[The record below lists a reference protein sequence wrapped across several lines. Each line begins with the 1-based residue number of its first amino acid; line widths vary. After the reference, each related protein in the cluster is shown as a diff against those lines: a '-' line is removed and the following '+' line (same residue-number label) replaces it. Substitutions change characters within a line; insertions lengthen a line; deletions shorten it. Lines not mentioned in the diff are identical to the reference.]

1 MGRGRNHPGP
11 SCVEV
16 GMNIAGLRG
25 MGSRFFRYVR
35 DPHVALWRKLA
46 GVMAVVY
53 FLSPVDALPDVIP
66 VLGWLDDLGV
76 LSAAAFFMVREVQ
89 RHQIVIPGEAAQP
102 GVAAPARSK
111 TV

>member
-1 MGRGRNHPGP
+1 
-11 SCVEV
+11 
-16 GMNIAGLRG
+16 

-46 GVMAVVY
+46 GVLAVVY
-53 FLSPVDALPDVIP
+53 FLSPVDAIPDVLP
-66 VLGWLDDLGV
+66 LLGWLDDLGV

-89 RHQIVIPGEAAQP
+89 RHQLVIPGEDGQP
-102 GVAAPARSK
+102 GVAAPARK

>member
-1 MGRGRNHPGP
+1 
-11 SCVEV
+11 
-16 GMNIAGLRG
+16 

-89 RHQIVIPGEAAQP
+89 RHQVAVAGEDVPQ
-102 GVAAPARSK
+102 GTSAPVSSK

>member
-1 MGRGRNHPGP
+1 
-11 SCVEV
+11 
-16 GMNIAGLRG
+16 MNIAGLRG

-46 GVMAVVY
+46 GVLAVVY
-53 FLSPVDALPDVIP
+53 FLSPVDALPDFMP

-89 RHQIVIPGEAAQP
+89 RHQVVLSGDDAQA
-102 GVAAPARSK
+102 GVPSPARK
-111 TV
+111 TI